1 MAKRPENAVHRTLQ
15 IGALTLEVE
24 EVGVG
29 YARAELS
36 KLIRNSAA
44 SGRAFLIRNARDTTA
59 PPVLLLSPEVLSE
72 LLIKPDRRRTLGEIV
87 DSLPFQDTRVPRLRA
102 GLPNSKLRKLRAPD
116 CSSSS

>member
-36 KLIRNSAA
+36 KLIRDSAA
-44 SGRAFLIRNARDTTA
+44 SGRVLLIRNARDTTA
-59 PPVLLLSPEVLSE
+59 PSVLLMSPEVLSE
-72 LLIKPDRRRTLGEIV
+72 LLIKPDRRTTLGEIV
-87 DSLPFQDTRVPRLRA
+87 ESLPFQPTGVPRLRA
-102 GLPNSKLRKLRAPD
+102 GLPNNKLRKLRAPD
-116 CSSSS
+116 CS

>member
-24 EVGVG
+24 EVAVG
-29 YARAELS
+29 YARAALS
-36 KLIRNSAA
+36 KLIRDSAA
-44 SGRAFLIRNARDTTA
+44 SGWAFLIRNARDTTA

-102 GLPNSKLRKLRAPD
+102 DLPNNKMRKLKAPN
-116 CSSSS
+116 CS